1 MTHFN
6 DTFCALTKCD
16 SVPNSPLARSEPGV
30 GAVESLIVMFHTPH
44 NPDLCIIRSWEGN
57 CVKIIQFRLW
67 SLSPIQMVTEDAAV
81 SPAVRVM
88 TISQYYPPRWH
99 PTYINYS
106 HTPGTNSSQDW
117 PLINKQLN
125 ISNTTKLT
133 LNLNPLSSFAIF
145 RYYCRAISELYCK
158 YCFV

>member
-1 MTHFN
+1 MWQRPHLP
-6 DTFCALTKCD
+6 DLWKQKGQ
-16 SVPNSPLARSEPGV
+16 VLEPAV
-30 GAVESLIVMFHTPH
+30 GRSLIVMFHHQH

-67 SLSPIQMVTEDAAV
+67 SLARGTNCNRRRGRV
-81 SPAVRVM
+81 SIVM
-88 TISQYYPPRWH
+88 TISHYYHPPRH
-99 PTYINYS
+99 QTYINYS

-117 PLINKQLN
+117 PLISKQLN